1 MTSALPTELTSQHFS
16 GSLKTRSEKIA
27 FSRMNGLLFYFRVVN
42 TPFPS
47 CQFNLFLSNPCLQ
60 NKSAQIFNKPLAL
73 DA

>member
-1 MTSALPTELTSQHFS
+1 
-16 GSLKTRSEKIA
+16 
-27 FSRMNGLLFYFRVVN
+27 MNELLFYFRVVN
-42 TPFPS
+42 TLFPS

>member
-1 MTSALPTELTSQHFS
+1 
-16 GSLKTRSEKIA
+16 
-27 FSRMNGLLFYFRVVN
+27 MNELLFYFRVVN

-47 CQFNLFLSNPCLQ
+47 CQFNLFHSNPCLQ